1 MTWPILGHPWAADLL
16 ANHIAHESVRH
27 AYLFCGPA
35 GVGRRT
41 LALRFAQALNCLQPP
56 APGQACGLCRM
67 CEQTWRQQQPDLH
80 IIQIAEDAQTI
91 KIEQVREL
99 QRLLALSPYQA
110 RYRIALFL
118 GFEKATPGAQNALLK
133 TLEEAP
139 EKAILLLTAD
149 SPDNLLPTITSR
161 CEVLRL
167 RPMKIEH
174 LTESLVTNQ
183 HLPDPEATLLAH
195 IAGGRTGLALSLIDN
210 QTARDERKFW
220 LENLSVA
227 LNGGII
233 ERFNLAERLSKDKN
247 RLRAGMRTWL
257 TYWRD
262 LMLVTAHANAPLT
275 NLDYV
280 EPLEAVATQIDFD
293 TARRAAS
300 ALEAALEDID
310 FNVNPRLLV
319 EVALLDWPKITAVD
333 SPARLQAE

>member
-1 MTWPILGHPWAADLL
+1 MTWPIFGHEWAADLL
-16 ANHIAHESVRH
+16 ANHIAHDSVRH
-27 AYLFCGPA
+27 AYLFCGPP

-56 APGQACGLCRM
+56 APGQACGVCRM

-110 RYRIALFL
+110 RYRIALL
-118 GFEKATPGAQNALLK
+118 LSFEKATTGAQNALLK

-139 EKAILLLTAD
+139 EKVVLLLTAD

-161 CEVLRL
+161 CEILRL
-167 RPMKIEH
+167 RPMKVER
-174 LTESLVTNQ
+174 LADSLISNKHVPAQ
-183 HLPDPEATLLAH
+183 EATVLAH
-195 IAGGRTGLALSLIDN
+195 IAAGRPGLALNLIDDHE
-210 QTARDERKFW
+210 TAKDRTHW
-220 LENLSVA
+220 LEHLHAALS
-227 LNGGII
+227 GGII
-233 ERFNLAERLSKDKN
+233 ERFNLAERLTKDKN
-247 RLRAGMRTWL
+247 RLRTGMRTWL

-262 LMLVTAHANAPLT
+262 LMLVTARADAPLT
-275 NLDYV
+275 NLDFA
-280 EPLEAVATQIDFD
+280 EPLEAVAAQIDFD

-310 FNVNPRLLV
+310 LNVNPRLLL
-319 EVALLDWPKITAVD
+319 EVTLLDWPRTTPVD
-333 SPARLQAE
+333 LPAILQAE